1 MLREV
6 NFMQVAIEL
15 PDDVA
20 PITKLLVGILKDSN
34 VDIAD
39 YKKYLEEKYL

>member
-1 MLREV
+1 
-6 NFMQVAIEL
+6 MQVAIEL

-20 PITKLLVGILKDSN
+20 PITKLLVGILKGSN
-34 VDIAD
+34 VDVSD